1 MNDYKLKNKWT
12 LWYHSI
18 NNKSWTNDS
27 YVKVIELRTLLDYK
41 LLENIFRIN
50 HLQNGMFFIMKNDIF
65 PTWEDPNN
73 RLGGCISFK
82 YDNNYSSPP
91 AYPERINTIN
101 KAIKLKKNL
110 AFNYYKVKQKKW
122 MKRKVMPDEL
132 TKEIWIDGKTK
143 FMLDN
148 LYLVGHCHLRD
159 DKRTFRLDRMKGLK
173 ISK

>member
-18 NNKSWTNDS
+18 NNKEWTNDS

-82 YDNNYSSPP
+82 YDNNILK
-91 AYPERINTIN
+91 EFL
-101 KAIKLKKNL
+101 KLLLLCITNNL
-110 AFNYYKVKQKKW
+110 S
-122 MKRKVMPDEL
+122 
-132 TKEIWIDGKTK
+132 TKENINEINGLSIAPKKEFNIVKIWTK
-143 FMLDN
+143 N
-148 LYLVGHCHLRD
+148 Y
-159 DKRTFRLDRMKGLK
+159 DKNYNEIVKEYEPFVKYDKCIYKKHEL
-173 ISK
+173 SY

>member
-50 HLQNGMFFIMKNDIF
+50 HLQNGMFFIMKNEIF

-82 YDNNYSSPP
+82 YDNNILK
-91 AYPERINTIN
+91 EFL
-101 KAIKLKKNL
+101 KLLLLCITNNL
-110 AFNYYKVKQKKW
+110 S
-122 MKRKVMPDEL
+122 
-132 TKEIWIDGKTK
+132 TKENINEINGLSIAPKKEFNIVKIWTK
-143 FMLDN
+143 N
-148 LYLVGHCHLRD
+148 Y
-159 DKRTFRLDRMKGLK
+159 DKKYNEIVKEYEPFVKYDKCIYKKHEL
-173 ISK
+173 SY

>member
-18 NNKSWTNDS
+18 NNKEWTNDS

-50 HLQNGMFFIMKNDIF
+50 HLQNGMFFIMKNEIF

-82 YDNNYSSPP
+82 YDNNILK
-91 AYPERINTIN
+91 EFL
-101 KAIKLKKNL
+101 KLLLLCITNNL
-110 AFNYYKVKQKKW
+110 S
-122 MKRKVMPDEL
+122 
-132 TKEIWIDGKTK
+132 TKENINEINGLSIAPKKEFNIVKIWTK
-143 FMLDN
+143 N
-148 LYLVGHCHLRD
+148 Y
-159 DKRTFRLDRMKGLK
+159 DKNYNEIVKEYGPFVKYDKCIYKKHEL
-173 ISK
+173 SY